1 MLSVNPLYYSIGPS
15 LRGIAPLRAQAGQTA
30 GCWRSRASFS
40 PATWRVGGLSRT
52 LKGVY
57 MGSIR
62 VPLKGSIRGLGGSG
76 LVSRVSYKYPK
87 IDPNWGCGPCNSK
100 YRVSAL
106 AA

>member
-1 MLSVNPLYYSIGPS
+1 MLRPLYYSIGPS

-76 LVSRVSYKYPK
+76 LVSRVISTLKSILIGVVVLVTPS
-87 IDPNWGCGPCNSK
+87 IGFRLSQ
-100 YRVSAL
+100 A
-106 AA
+106 